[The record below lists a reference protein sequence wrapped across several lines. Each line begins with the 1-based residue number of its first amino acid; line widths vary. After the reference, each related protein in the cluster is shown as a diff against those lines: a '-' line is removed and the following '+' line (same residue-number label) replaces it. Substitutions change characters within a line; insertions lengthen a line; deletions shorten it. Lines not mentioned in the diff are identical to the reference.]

1 MGIKFPEYD
10 LFSVGENWQLVK
22 SESFIVGVNDEAVKF
37 EKGVDVKIIDIIRTG
52 AYGRAFVGID
62 GYSFYI
68 GLDEL
73 YAMVWD

>member
-1 MGIKFPEYD
+1 MGIKLQEYE
-10 LFSVGENWQLVK
+10 LFRVGENQQLVK
-22 SESFIVGVNDEAVKF
+22 SKSYIIGVNDEAVKF